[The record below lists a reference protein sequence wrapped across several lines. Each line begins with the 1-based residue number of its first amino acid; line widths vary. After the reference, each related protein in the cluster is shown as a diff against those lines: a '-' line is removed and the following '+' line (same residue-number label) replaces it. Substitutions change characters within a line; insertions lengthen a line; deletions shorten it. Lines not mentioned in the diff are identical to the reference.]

1 MTPVHD
7 NMVKIYSFFVLFLQT
22 EPWYGGSTEYVS
34 DNEMFATP
42 ITDSTAQVMHTTLTG
57 H

>member
-7 NMVKIYSFFVLFLQT
+7 NMVNIYSFFVLYLQT
-22 EPWYGGSTEYVS
+22 KPWYGGSTEYVS